1 MEIEIVTMNANH
13 VDSVWEIEK
22 ALIAS
27 PWSKESIDT
36 LTTTDNAVA
45 KVAIADG
52 KVVGYYSF
60 YQILDEADV
69 NNIAVDSAWQ
79 NKGIGSALMLD
90 MIDECKQRD
99 ISAITLEVGA
109 NNVVAQRL
117 YGKWGFRQEGL
128 RKKYYN
134 NTEDAIIMWR
144 R

>member
-1 MEIEIVTMNANH
+1 MAIEIITMNAKH

-22 ALIAS
+22 ALIVS
-27 PWSKESIDT
+27 PWSKESIQK

-45 KVAIADG
+45 KVATIDG

-69 NNIAVDSAWQ
+69 NNIAVDSAWH
-79 NKGIGSALMLD
+79 NKGVGTALMSD
-90 MIDECKQRD
+90 MIEECKSRG
-99 ISAITLEVGA
+99 IASITLEVGA
-109 NNVVAQRL
+109 NNTVAQKL
-117 YGKWGFRQEGL
+117 YEKAGFRQEGL

>member
-1 MEIEIVTMNANH
+1 MEIEIIAMNAKH
-13 VDSVWEIEK
+13 VDSVWEIENT
-22 ALIAS
+22 LIS
-27 PWSKESIDT
+27 VPWNKDSIAK
-36 LTTTDNAVA
+36 LTTTENAVA
-45 KVAIADG
+45 KVAIIEG

-79 NKGIGSALMLD
+79 NKGIGTALMSD
-90 MIDECKQRD
+90 MIEECKGRG
-99 ISAITLEVGA
+99 IASITLEVGA
-109 NNVVAQRL
+109 NNIVAQKL
-117 YGKWGFRQEGL
+117 YEKLGFRQEGI

>member
-1 MEIEIVTMNANH
+1 MEIEIVTMNASH

-27 PWSKESIDT
+27 PWSKESIDK

-45 KVAIADG
+45 KVATIDG

>member
-1 MEIEIVTMNANH
+1 MGIEIVTMNASH

-27 PWSKESIDT
+27 PWSKESIDK
-36 LTTTDNAVA
+36 LTTTENAVA
-45 KVAIADG
+45 KVATIDG

>member
-1 MEIEIVTMNANH
+1 MEIEIVTMNASH

-27 PWSKESIDT
+27 PWSKESIDK
-36 LTTTDNAVA
+36 LTTTENAVA
-45 KVAIADG
+45 KVATIDG

-117 YGKWGFRQEGL
+117 YDKFGFRQEGL
-128 RKKYYN
+128 RKNYYN

>member
-1 MEIEIVTMNANH
+1 MEIEIVTMNASH

-27 PWSKESIDT
+27 PWSKESIQK

-52 KVVGYYSF
+52 KAIGYYSF

-79 NKGIGSALMLD
+79 NKGVGSALMLD
-90 MIDECKQRD
+90 MIDECKHRG
-99 ISAITLEVGA
+99 IASITLEVGA
-109 NNVVAQRL
+109 NNVVAQKL
-117 YGKWGFRQEGL
+117 YEKVGFRQEGL

>member
-22 ALIAS
+22 ALISS
-27 PWSKESIDT
+27 PWSKELIEK
-36 LTTTDNAVA
+36 LTTTDYAVA
-45 KVAIADG
+45 KVATIDG

-79 NKGIGSALMLD
+79 NKGVGSALMRD
-90 MIDECKQRD
+90 MIVECEKMG
-99 ISAITLEVGA
+99 IAAITLEVGA
-109 NNVVAQRL
+109 NNVVAQKL
-117 YGKWGFRQEGL
+117 YDKWGFRQEGL
-128 RKKYYN
+128 RKNYYN

>member
-22 ALIAS
+22 ALISS
-27 PWSKESIDT
+27 PWSKELIAK
-36 LTTTDNAVA
+36 LTTTGYAVA
-45 KVAIADG
+45 KVATIDG

-79 NKGIGSALMLD
+79 NKGVGSALMRD
-90 MIDECKQRD
+90 MIVECEKRG
-99 ISAITLEVGA
+99 IAAITLEVGA
-109 NNVVAQRL
+109 NNIVAQKL
-117 YGKWGFRQEGL
+117 YDKWGFRQEGL
-128 RKKYYN
+128 RKNYYN

>member
-1 MEIEIVTMNANH
+1 MEIEIVTMNESH

-27 PWSKESIDT
+27 PWSKESIQK

-45 KVAIADG
+45 KVATIDG
-52 KVVGYYSF
+52 KAMGYYSF

-79 NKGIGSALMLD
+79 NKGVGSALMHD
-90 MIDECKQRD
+90 MIEECKLRG
-99 ISAITLEVGA
+99 IASITLEVGA
-109 NNVVAQRL
+109 NNIVAQKL
-117 YGKWGFRQEGL
+117 YENFGFRKEGL

>member
-1 MEIEIVTMNANH
+1 MAIEIITMNAKH

-22 ALIAS
+22 ALIVS
-27 PWSKESIDT
+27 PWSKESIQK

-45 KVAIADG
+45 KVATIDG

-79 NKGIGSALMLD
+79 NKGVGTALMSD
-90 MIDECKQRD
+90 MIEECKSRG
-99 ISAITLEVGA
+99 IASITLEVGA
-109 NNVVAQRL
+109 NNTVAQKL
-117 YGKWGFRQEGL
+117 YEKAGFRQEGL

>member
-13 VDSVWEIEK
+13 VDSVWKIEK

-27 PWSKESIDT
+27 PWSKESIDK

-45 KVAIADG
+45 KVATIDG

-79 NKGIGSALMLD
+79 NKGVGSALMRD
-90 MIDECKQRD
+90 MIVECEKMG
-99 ISAITLEVGA
+99 IAAITLEVGA
-109 NNVVAQRL
+109 NNVVAQKL
-117 YGKWGFRQEGL
+117 YDKWGFRQEGL
-128 RKKYYN
+128 RKNYYN

>member
-1 MEIEIVTMNANH
+1 MEIEIIAMDKSHAQ
-13 VDSVWEIEK
+13 SVWEIEK
-22 ALIAS
+22 SLIAS
-27 PWSKESIDT
+27 PWSKESIEK

-45 KVAIADG
+45 KVAIMDG

-79 NKGIGSALMLD
+79 NKGVGTALMSD
-90 MIDECKQRD
+90 MIEECKHRG
-99 ISAITLEVGA
+99 IIAITLEVGA

-117 YGKWGFRQEGL
+117 YGKWGFRREGL
-128 RKKYYN
+128 RKNYYN

>member
-1 MEIEIVTMNANH
+1 MEIEIVTMNASQ

-27 PWSKESIDT
+27 PWSKESIQK

-45 KVAIADG
+45 KVATIDG

-117 YGKWGFRQEGL
+117 YDKWGFRQEGL